1 MENQMK
7 KNDKIINILLIVIMI
22 LVVLGCAVGYLYF
35 AKAKPVEED
44 NNKETLFTLKNYP
57 KIDGS
62 ISTLPLAEAFK
73 SAFTG
78 TDIENVDVTHSK
90 THNAYLNL
98 INKNVDL
105 ILVPYPSEEEL
116 QLAEQAEVELEIVP
130 VVKEPFV
137 FFVNKENVI
146 DNLSLTQIQ
155 DIYSGKITRWNEV
168 GGADAE
174 ILAFQ
179 KPTNSESQNGMVSL
193 IMQDISMMPPIT
205 ETINSGMTDIIGVI
219 SEYNNKSTAIGY
231 AYDYY
236 AKTMYPSDSI
246 KYLSID
252 EIEPTY
258 DNIKNGLYRF
268 QTTYYAVIRKDEPE
282 DSDARKLLKEMISTN
297 GQNIAKEAGYVQ
309 NY

>member
-105 ILVPYPSEEEL
+105 IEEVNKLYWIDKRDNFFDKEKYAGEGNIGHMVEQSMIYKDIIFNNNNSEEKKI
-116 QLAEQAEVELEIVP
+116 EIT
-130 VVKEPFV
+130 
-137 FFVNKENVI
+137 
-146 DNLSLTQIQ
+146 S
-155 DIYSGKITRWNEV
+155 
-168 GGADAE
+168 
-174 ILAFQ
+174 
-179 KPTNSESQNGMVSL
+179 NS
-193 IMQDISMMPPIT
+193 
-205 ETINSGMTDIIGVI
+205 
-219 SEYNNKSTAIGY
+219 
-231 AYDYY
+231 
-236 AKTMYPSDSI
+236 
-246 KYLSID
+246 
-252 EIEPTY
+252 
-258 DNIKNGLYRF
+258 
-268 QTTYYAVIRKDEPE
+268 
-282 DSDARKLLKEMISTN
+282 
-297 GQNIAKEAGYVQ
+297 
-309 NY
+309 